1 MENFIVQTFY
11 SAVQWQSNVAQ
22 EDGSSGSESACYD
35 LLLLKSR
42 LQLSGGEIRED

>member
-42 LQLSGGEIRED
+42 LQLSGGN